1 MSSNII
7 TKTLYITNMT
17 CVNCENIIENTLSK
31 TPGVV
36 SVTASYSQGTA
47 VVVFDANIISLEK
60 LEKIL
65 EKEDY
70 YTRKENAPANQ
81 SKVQTKGV
89 DYSNIMGVILIFLAL
104 YMIATHLGITRIF
117 SSFPI
122 AKEGMGYG
130 MLFLIGVL
138 TSVHCIAMCG
148 GICLSQC
155 APQKDTST
163 NRFAALRPSLLYN
176 VGRVISYT
184 IIGGIIGAIGQVV
197 SFSGAMKGV
206 VQILAGI
213 FMVIMGLNMLNIF
226 PWLRKFNPR
235 MPKIFAKRIYAG
247 RQSNSPLYIGL
258 LNGLMPC
265 GPLQAMQLYALSTSD
280 PIKGAVSMFLFS
292 VGTVP
297 LMFTFGAISSFL
309 NKKFTSKMMTASAV
323 LVVFLGIFMF
333 NNGVSVSGFE
343 LPNFSSG
350 TTNSQNAN
358 QAVIEEGVQ
367 IITSGLS
374 SGRYEPI
381 VVQKG
386 IPVRWTLQAEAGEL
400 NGCNNSIIIQKYGIQ
415 KKLQIGDNIIEFTPE
430 ESGTVPFSCWMGMIR
445 SKITVVDGLDSPEN
459 GGGNTAD
466 SSTSNT
472 NTNTENGASIDGL
485 EDLNNLLDDIQIPTE
500 QLAIAEQ
507 NGDGTQV
514 VEINYTNEGF
524 SPAVVVVQ
532 KGVETSWNINAI
544 DIDSSK
550 STLIFPIYGAIL
562 DVEDGENPINFIPE
576 QDFSFSSSDNTIYG
590 YVKVVDDISNIDE
603 AAIKSEVE
611 AYKPSEDASLY
622 ENSGGSCCQ

>member
-36 SVTASYSQGTA
+36 NATASYSQGTV
-47 VVVFDANIISLEK
+47 VVVFDANIIG
-60 LEKIL
+60 LEKIEKTL

-70 YTRKENAPANQ
+70 YTRKENAPAVP

-89 DYSNIMGVILIFLAL
+89 DYSNVMGVILIFLAI
-104 YMIATHLGITRIF
+104 YMIATHLGLTRIF

-155 APQKDTST
+155 APQKDAST

-235 MPKIFAKRIYAG
+235 MPKIFARKIYAG

-280 PIKGAVSMFLFS
+280 PIKGAVSMFIFS

-309 NKKFTSKMMTASAV
+309 TKKFTSKMMTASAV

-350 TTNSQNAN
+350 TAKSQNAS

-367 IITSGLS
+367 LITSGLS
-374 SGRYEPI
+374 SGRYDPI

-386 IPVRWTLQAEAGEL
+386 IPVRWTLKAEAGDL

-445 SKITVVDGLDSPEN
+445 SKITVVDSLDSSEN
-459 GGGNTAD
+459 SSSSANNSSDD
-466 SSTSNT
+466 S
-472 NTNTENGASIDGL
+472 ASVDGL

-500 QLAIAEQ
+500 QLAIAELKE
-507 NGDGTQV
+507 DGTQAV
-514 VEINYTNEGF
+514 KINFDNEGL

-532 KGVETSWNINAI
+532 RGVEANWNINAV

-576 QDFSFSSSDNTIYG
+576 QDFSFSTSDNTIYG
-590 YVKVVDDISNIDE
+590 YVKVVDDIGNIDE
-603 AAIKSEVE
+603 AAIKKEVSE
-611 AYKPSEDASLY
+611 YRPSEDASFY

>member
-36 SVTASYSQGTA
+36 NVTASYSQGTA

-60 LEKIL
+60 IEKIL

-70 YTRKENAPANQ
+70 YTRKENVPANQ
-81 SKVQTKGV
+81 SKRQTKGV

-104 YMIATHLGITRIF
+104 YMIATHLGLTRIF

-184 IIGGIIGAIGQVV
+184 IIGGIIGFIGKEV
-197 SFSGAMKGV
+197 SFSGTMKGV

-297 LMFTFGAISSFL
+297 LMFTFGALSSFL
-309 NKKFTSKMMTASAV
+309 TKKFTSKMMTASAV

-333 NNGVSVSGFE
+333 NNGVSVSGFD
-343 LPNFSSG
+343 LPNFTAG
-350 TTNSQNAN
+350 KTNSQNAN

-374 SGRYEPI
+374 SGRYDPI

-386 IPVRWTLQAEAGEL
+386 IPVRWTLQAEPGDL

-415 KKLQIGDNIIEFTPE
+415 KKLQVGDNVIEFTPE

-445 SKITVVDGLDSPEN
+445 SKITVVDSLDSSES
-459 GGGNTAD
+459 GEGND
-466 SSTSNT
+466 NSSASNT
-472 NTNTENGASIDGL
+472 NADDSTAIDGL
-485 EDLNNLLDDIQIPTE
+485 DDLNNLLDDIQISTE

-507 NGDGTQV
+507 NEDGTQT

-590 YVKVVDDISNIDE
+590 YVKVVDDISNLDE
-603 AAIKSEVE
+603 ASIKKEVAE
-611 AYKPSEDASLY
+611 YRPSEDASLY

>member
-36 SVTASYSQGTA
+36 NVTASYSQGTV

-60 LEKIL
+60 IEKTL

-70 YTRKENAPANQ
+70 YTRKENVPANQ
-81 SKVQTKGV
+81 SNGQTKGV

-104 YMIATHLGITRIF
+104 YMIATHLGLTRIF

-155 APQKDTST
+155 APQKDASA

-176 VGRVISYT
+176 AGRVISYT

-226 PWLRKFNPR
+226 PWLRKLNPR

-297 LMFTFGAISSFL
+297 LMFTFGALSSFL
-309 NKKFTSKMMTASAV
+309 TKKFTSKMMTASAV

-350 TTNSQNAN
+350 TTSSQNAN

-374 SGRYEPI
+374 SGRYDPI

-386 IPVRWTLQAEAGEL
+386 IPVRWTLQAEAGDL

-415 KKLQIGDNIIEFTPE
+415 KKLQIGDNVIEFTPE

-445 SKITVVDGLDSPEN
+445 SKITVVDSLDSSAN
-459 GGGNTAD
+459 VSSNATGNA
-466 SSTSNT
+466 TSNT
-472 NTNTENGASIDGL
+472 NSNSEDGTSVDGL
-485 EDLNNLLDDIQIPTE
+485 EDFNNLLDDIQIPTD
-500 QLAIAEQ
+500 QLAVAER
-507 NGDGTQV
+507 NEAGTQAV
-514 VEINYTNEGF
+514 KIDYSNEGF
-524 SPAVVVVQ
+524 LPAVVVVQ

-562 DVEDGENPINFIPE
+562 DVENGDNPINFIPE
-576 QDFSFSSSDNTIYG
+576 QDFTFYSSDNTFYG
-590 YVKVVDDISNIDE
+590 YVKVVDDISSIDE
-603 AAIKSEVE
+603 AAIKKEVSE
-611 AYKPSEDASLY
+611 YRPSEDASLY
-622 ENSGGSCCQ
+622 ENGSGSCCQ